1 MVRLS
6 AIAIARLE
14 VTMSSEE
21 YDDIID
27 MEHHVSE
34 SRHQMS
40 MMGRAAQFAPFSA
53 LTGYGDSIAETAR
66 LTDQKIELSADEQE
80 KLSRRLVY
88 AIENNMLVTI
98 TYFRPD
104 PRKKG
109 GCYLSVSGNIKKI
122 DEFTAEIVMVDR
134 LKIPINDVLTIEI

>member
-1 MVRLS
+1 
-6 AIAIARLE
+6 
-14 VTMSSEE
+14 MSSEE
-21 YDDIID
+21 YDDIIE

-88 AIENNMLVTI
+88 AIENNMFVTI
-98 TYFRPD
+98 TYFKPD
-104 PRKKG
+104 SRKKG

-122 DEFTAEIVMVDR
+122 DEFTAEFVMVDR
-134 LKIPINDVLTIEI
+134 LKIPINDVLTIDI